1 VILALFSASFAA
13 PVECRSMGSN
23 RKSLMTQLGGKET
36 LVGVKQDIINLV
48 ALFANKVLV
57 LRHQRVE
64 VLRAT

>member
-1 VILALFSASFAA
+1 
-13 PVECRSMGSN
+13 MGSN